1 MNYNIKTVDKSDF
14 DFVLSLNQKNLPEVS
29 NADLV
34 GMSYFLKNSSY
45 FKIIRESNHPVG
57 FLIGIMPG
65 KDYSSENYVWINK
78 RYNSFIYID
87 RVIIDKK
94 YRHKGIGSYF
104 YNHLA
109 KTYCGKVSSLMC
121 EVNILPYNK
130 PSINFHKKYGFKEIG
145 QKNIENGE
153 KTVSYLMYKIPVYT
167 L

>member
-1 MNYNIKTVDKSDF
+1 MNYNINTVNKSDL
-14 DFVLSLNQKNLPEVS
+14 DYLILLNQKSLPKVS
-29 NADLV
+29 SIDLV
-34 GMSYFLKNSSY
+34 GMTYFLGNSSY
-45 FKIIRESNHPVG
+45 FKIIRNNDHPVG
-57 FLIGIMPG
+57 FLIGLMPG

-94 YRHKGIGSYF
+94 YRHMGIGSYF

-109 KTYCGKVSSLMC
+109 KTYCGKVNSLIC

-145 QKNIENGE
+145 QKNTENG
-153 KTVSYLMYKIPVYT
+153 KKRVSYLMYKIP